1 MSNNIIKFKKPLPEI
16 KIIEKFS
23 PDITEFENKE
33 EFIEYLQDNK
43 EEMDKLT
50 TQKLNKMYHIKG
62 YKITKLKGEICLKK
76 DNTTDSKDK
85 NRDNTE
91 MTKVLETQSVEINEL
106 KQEIQT
112 LKSALSN
119 LINQLVENKIIEI

>member
-1 MSNNIIKFKKPLPEI
+1 MSNNIIKFKKQLPEI

-33 EFIEYLQDNK
+33 EFIEYLQSNK
-43 EEMDKLT
+43 EDMDKLT

-76 DNTTDSKDK
+76 DTSCRGFQSCNTATEDK
-85 NRDNTE
+85 NENRDNT
-91 MTKVLETQSVEINEL
+91 EINEL

-112 LKSALSN
+112 LKSAFTN
-119 LINQLVENKIIEI
+119 LLNKLVENKIIEI

>member
-1 MSNNIIKFKKPLPEI
+1 MSNNIIKFKKQLPEI

-33 EFIEYLQDNK
+33 EFIEYLQSNK
-43 EEMDKLT
+43 EDMDKLT

-76 DNTTDSKDK
+76 FNTGSIDPGLCQATEDK
-85 NRDNTE
+85 NENRDNT
-91 MTKVLETQSVEINEL
+91 EINEL

-112 LKSALSN
+112 LKSAFTN
-119 LINQLVENKIIEI
+119 LLNKLVENKIIEI

>member
-1 MSNNIIKFKKPLPEI
+1 MSNNIIKFKKQLPEI

-33 EFIEYLQDNK
+33 EFIEYLQSNK
-43 EEMDKLT
+43 EDMDKLT

-76 DNTTDSKDK
+76 CNTATEDKNESHDNT
-85 NRDNTE
+85 
-91 MTKVLETQSVEINEL
+91 EINEL

-112 LKSALSN
+112 LKSAFTN
-119 LINQLVENKIIEI
+119 LLNKLVENKIIEI